1 MASIIISIDSA
12 DLQKLAN
19 REELEV
25 PIDIPVSKETQHYVR
40 IQLTPNAVSNLSNF
54 KGIMDEAK
62 LRVKEELDKQLY
74 KAKDLKKYRIDCGY
88 GIVYLVT
95 PYDPEER
102 FPVLANTCFGLRKTW
117 ERCDIL
123 DVSTVEE
130 DDYERLTW
138 GGDEYIWRM
147 DGARKMVTPN
157 PDKEWDTD
165 YCEKC
170 KKILIPSER
179 TEDVGNIMNDII
191 NKLRSDKHE

>member
-1 MASIIISIDSA
+1 MASIIISIDA
-12 DLQKLAN
+12 EDLRKLAN
-19 REELEV
+19 QEELEV
-25 PIDIPVSKETQHYVR
+25 PIDIPVSKETQHCVQIR
-40 IQLTPNAVSNLSNF
+40 LTPKS
-54 KGIMDEAK
+54 M
-62 LRVKEELDKQLY
+62 Y

-102 FPVLANTCFGLRKTW
+102 FPVLANTCFGLRKSW

-147 DGARKMVTPN
+147 DGARRMVTPF

-165 YCEKC
+165 YCKKC
-170 KKILIPSER
+170 KKE
-179 TEDVGNIMNDII
+179 
-191 NKLRSDKHE
+191 